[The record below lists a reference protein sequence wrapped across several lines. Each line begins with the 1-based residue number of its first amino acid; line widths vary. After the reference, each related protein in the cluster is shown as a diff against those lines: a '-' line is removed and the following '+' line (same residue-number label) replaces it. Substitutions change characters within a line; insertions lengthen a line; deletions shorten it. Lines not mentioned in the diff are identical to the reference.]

1 MLLIRHYKKE
11 QIYDILRSIF
21 HFINCNSFIVIFT
34 MCVCVCVDHCLF
46 IPSSMGNILHGFSTC
61 IPFCDYISKVVLLY
75 CIYIIYYSFFS
86 SKFLYQLLLPVTMM
100 LETWYVTYGWGQDN
114 ILYSYSHNH
123 IRCFAISR
131 KNITMFIKS
140 FLVLVK
146 VSNIYRWLTKY
157 MFILP

>member
-1 MLLIRHYKKE
+1 MLYLP
-11 QIYDILRSIF
+11 
-21 HFINCNSFIVIFT
+21 
-34 MCVCVCVDHCLF
+34 CVCVCVCRSLLVH
-46 IPSSMGNILHGFSTC
+46 SSMVNILHGFSTC

-114 ILYSYSHNH
+114 ILYLYSHNH

-157 MFILP
+157 MSILP

>member
-34 MCVCVCVDHCLF
+34 ICVCVDHCLF
-46 IPSSMGNILHGFSTC
+46 IQVWSIFYMDSLHAS
-61 IPFCDYISKVVLLY
+61 PFCDFISKVVLLY
-75 CIYIIYYSFFS
+75 CIYIIHYSFFS

-114 ILYSYSHNH
+114 ILYLYSHNH

-131 KNITMFIKS
+131 ENITMFIKS

-146 VSNIYRWLTKY
+146 VSNIYRWLTIY

>member
-1 MLLIRHYKKE
+1 MLYLP
-11 QIYDILRSIF
+11 
-21 HFINCNSFIVIFT
+21 CV
-34 MCVCVCVDHCLF
+34 CVCVCVDHCLF

-61 IPFCDYISKVVLLY
+61 TPFCDYISKVVLLY